1 MGRNVWVY
9 VMTEA
14 LTWWMKKNNGGVT
27 QISKPFHR
35 KQQIMEWLVT
45 GICGG

>member
-14 LTWWMKKNNGGVT
+14 LTWWMKKKAMGELHKYQNLSIENN
-27 QISKPFHR
+27 K
-35 KQQIMEWLVT
+35 
-45 GICGG
+45 